1 MSATGYIQVR
11 AYTSAAQYPLKN
23 VAIVITAT
31 DGTAVAMRL
40 TDQSGKIAPIPISVP
55 PLAESQSPDPAE
67 RPYAVVNLY
76 AHLAGYEQT
85 EAENL
90 QVFAGTTTVQNLE
103 MIPLSELPDAW
114 DQTVVF
120 DTPPQN
126 L

>member
-31 DGTAVAMRL
+31 DGTAIAMRL

-55 PLAESQSPDPAE
+55 PLAESQSPDPTE

-76 AHLAGYEQT
+76 AHLTGYEQT

>member
-1 MSATGYIQVR
+1 
-11 AYTSAAQYPLKN
+11 
-23 VAIVITAT
+23 
-31 DGTAVAMRL
+31 MRL

-55 PLAESQSPDPAE
+55 PLAESQSPDPTE

-76 AHLAGYEQT
+76 AHLTGYEQT

>member
-1 MSATGYIQVR
+1 MSATGYRQVR
-11 AYTSAAQYPLKN
+11 AYTSSAQYPLKN

-31 DGTAVAMRL
+31 DGTAIAMRL

-55 PLAESQSPDPAE
+55 PLAESQSPDPTE

>member
-11 AYTSAAQYPLKN
+11 AYTSSAQDPLKN

-31 DGTAVAMRL
+31 DGTAIAMRL

-55 PLAESQSPDPAE
+55 PLAESQSPDPTE

-76 AHLAGYEQT
+76 AHLTGYEQT

-120 DTPPQN
+120 NTPPQN

>member
-40 TDQSGKIAPIPISVP
+40 TDQSGKIAPIPIPVP

-103 MIPLSELPDAW
+103 M
-114 DQTVVF
+114 
-120 DTPPQN
+120 
-126 L
+126 

>member
-11 AYTSAAQYPLKN
+11 AYASAAQYPLKN

-114 DQTVVF
+114 DQTVIF

>member
-40 TDQSGKIAPIPISVP
+40 TDQSGKIAPISISVP

-114 DQTVVF
+114 DQTVIF